1 MQLCHIISYQ
11 SLFDFIFH
19 VPPFLIMP
27 IFTVIFLLT
36 LVCAVSIRVWLATR
50 HIRYVHTHRNSVP
63 ENFSSQISLDAHQKA
78 ADYTC
83 AKTRLNYA
91 NICLDTVL
99 LLILTLG
106 GGLNALN
113 FFWSNWFSDPLLQGM
128 IFILGTVLLMGLV
141 EIPINYY
148 RTFVIEK
155 KFGFNKMTHSMFFV
169 DLIKQGLL
177 GILLGLPLLFGAL
190 WLMEKTGANWWLY
203 VWLMWVGFNLI
214 ILSVYPTWIA
224 PLFNKFT
231 PLEDASL
238 KARIE
243 QLMQKCG
250 FKSSGLF
257 VMDGSRRSSHGN
269 AYFTGFGKNKRI
281 VFFDTLL
288 SHLNPPEIEAVLA
301 HELGHF
307 KRNHVI
313 KRILL
318 TFTMSLVF
326 LWLLGYLMNQDW
338 FYQGLGVF
346 SSNETLANISSH
358 STAMALLLFFLV
370 MPTFT
375 FLFQPLSS
383 LYSRKHEFEADAY
396 AVEKAS
402 AGDLI
407 QALVKLYQ
415 DNAATLTPDPLHS
428 AFYDSHP
435 PASVRIARLQ
445 NLAHN

>member
-1 MQLCHIISYQ
+1 MQ
-11 SLFDFIFH
+11 
-19 VPPFLIMP
+19 
-27 IFTVIFLLT
+27 IFTVTFLFT
-36 LVCAVSIRVWLATR
+36 LMCVVSVRIWLAAR
-50 HIRYVHTHRNSVP
+50 HIRYVHAHRNSVP
-63 ENFSSQISLDAHQKA
+63 ENFSSQVNLDSHQKA

-91 NICLDTVL
+91 NIFLDTVL

-106 GGLNALN
+106 GGLTALN
-113 FFWSNWFSDPLLQGM
+113 AFWSNWFSDPLSHGM
-128 IFILGTVLLMGLV
+128 ILILGTVLLMGLV

-155 KFGFNKMTHSMFFV
+155 KFGFNKMTRAMFFA

-177 GILLGLPLLFGAL
+177 GVLLGLPLLFGVL
-190 WLMEKTGANWWLY
+190 WLMEEMGVNWWLY
-203 VWLMWVGFNLI
+203 VWLMWVAFNLI
-214 ILSVYPTWIA
+214 ILSIYPTWIA
-224 PLFNKFT
+224 PLFNKFI
-231 PLEDASL
+231 PLDDASL

-288 SHLNPPEIEAVLA
+288 SHLNAPEIEAVLA

-307 KRNHVI
+307 KRHHVI
-313 KRILL
+313 KRILW
-318 TFTMSLVF
+318 TFAMSLAF
-326 LWLLGYLMNQDW
+326 LWLLGYLMKQDW

-346 SSNETLANISSH
+346 TSNEALSAIFSP
-358 STAMALLLFFLV
+358 STAMALLLFFLI

-402 AGDLI
+402 ASDLI

>member
-36 LVCAVSIRVWLATR
+36 LVSAVSIRVWLATR

-91 NICLDTVL
+91 NICLDTLL

-113 FFWSNWFSDPLLQGM
+113 SFWSNWFSAPLLQGM

-346 SSNETLANISSH
+346 SSNEALANISSH

>member
-1 MQLCHIISYQ
+1 
-11 SLFDFIFH
+11 
-19 VPPFLIMP
+19 MP

-36 LVCAVSIRVWLATR
+36 LVSAVSIRVWLATR

-346 SSNETLANISSH
+346 SSNETLANISSP

>member
-1 MQLCHIISYQ
+1 LQLCHIISYQ

-27 IFTVIFLLT
+27 IFTIIFLLT
-36 LVCAVSIRVWLATR
+36 LVSAVSIRVWLATR

-91 NICLDTVL
+91 NICLDTLL

-113 FFWSNWFSDPLLQGM
+113 SFWSNWFSAPLLQGM

>member
-1 MQLCHIISYQ
+1 
-11 SLFDFIFH
+11 
-19 VPPFLIMP
+19 MP
-27 IFTVIFLLT
+27 IFTIIFLLT
-36 LVCAVSIRVWLATR
+36 LVSAVSIRVWLATR

-113 FFWSNWFSDPLLQGM
+113 SFWSNWFSAPLLQGM